1 MKPATFAFLFKGY
14 GAADPKLEKNRALIR
29 PLYRFQGTA
38 KLAPKGDSTTANH
51 HRQQKRAQNAMPHM
65 VEKVSSTSKPKTRS
79 KRGFRCGKPPYTAT
93 KNEPK
98 THRLAWPEK
107 NQQGQPQNHLQNTDS
122 ESTTHEQKSQH
133 PTWPEQR
140 SNTAFLSRLKKKQK
154 RQHCSTYHNRFHS
167 PNRSPASLLGRAPG
181 REGGRDFDPAVC
193 ALRHFLSSSRI
204 LVQVIYKF
212 HSTVSFGLMVR
223 VESCTSSYN
232 VFLNT

>member
-1 MKPATFAFLFKGY
+1 MATVPRTPNLKKG
-14 GAADPKLEKNRALIR
+14 ALIR
-29 PLYRFQGTA
+29 PLYRFQGT
-38 KLAPKGDSTTANH
+38 DSTTANH

-65 VEKVSSTSKPKTRS
+65 VEKVSNPTSTPARPSTSKPKTRS

-107 NQQGQPQNHLQNTDS
+107 NQQWQPQNHLQNTDS

-133 PTWPEQR
+133 PTWPEQM

-154 RQHCSTYHNRFHS
+154 RQHCSTYHNRFHG

-193 ALRHFLSSSRI
+193 ALRHFLISSRI
-204 LVQVIYKF
+204 LVQMIYEF

-223 VESCTSSYN
+223 VESCTSSLSYN
-232 VFLNT
+232 VFLIT